1 MQKKLDK
8 ARKQLKDPETMTDF
22 TKKEALQIT
31 EVPPELRGLS
41 DEEIIRNSESKEK
54 KFIGKKH
61 NGAKRPSKRERMALK
76 EQSENAKFNSLVA
89 KYNTPDKAKSREA
102 ESDAEINSILKKI
115 ATNANASKANDD
127 EVKKIIENTTPTE
140 PPKRV
145 LKSVISE
152 PPKPP
157 SGRIL
162 KGSFGAKPGD
172 KPKAVIVSAADLA
185 RQRIEERAKKIREA
199 LMAKNKALHPE
210 AAAEMPVKR
219 PRGRPR
225 KNPLPPAE

>member
-1 MQKKLDK
+1 
-8 ARKQLKDPETMTDF
+8 MTDS
-22 TKKEALQIT
+22 TKKEALQVT

-41 DEEIIRNSESKEK
+41 DEEIIKNSESKEK
-54 KFIGKKH
+54 KFIGKRH

-89 KYNTPDKAKSREA
+89 KYNKADNAKSPEV
-102 ESDAEINSILKKI
+102 ENDAEIKNILKKI
-115 ATNANASKANDD
+115 ATHASAPKVEDA
-127 EVKKIIENTTPTE
+127 EVKNIIAQAMPEE

-157 SGRIL
+157 SGRVL
-162 KGSFGAKPGD
+162 KGSFGVKPGD
-172 KPKAVIVSAADLA
+172 KPKTVIVSAADLA

-210 AAAEMPVKR
+210 AAAEIPVKR

>member
-1 MQKKLDK
+1 
-8 ARKQLKDPETMTDF
+8 MTDS
-22 TKKEALQIT
+22 TKKENLQIT

-41 DEEIIRNSESKEK
+41 DEEIIKNSESRNK
-54 KFIGKKH
+54 KFVGKKH
-61 NGAKRPSKRERMALK
+61 NGAKRPSKRERQALK
-76 EQSENAKFNSLVA
+76 EQAENAKFNSLVA
-89 KYNTPDKAKSREA
+89 KYNNVDKPSHNV
-102 ESDAEINSILKKI
+102 ESDAEINKILKKI
-115 ATNANASKANDD
+115 AAPLASSNT
-127 EVKKIIENTTPTE
+127 ENVE
-140 PPKRV
+140 PPKPIKPAAPETPKRV
-145 LKSVISE
+145 LKSVLSE

-157 SGRIL
+157 SGRVL

-199 LMAKNKALHPE
+199 LMAKNRALYPE

-225 KNPLPPAE
+225 KNPLPQPPATEQAAE

>member
-1 MQKKLDK
+1 
-8 ARKQLKDPETMTDF
+8 MTDS

-54 KFIGKKH
+54 KFVGKRH
-61 NGAKRPSKRERMALK
+61 NGARRPSKRERMALK
-76 EQSENAKFNSLVA
+76 EKNENAKFNSLVA
-89 KYNTPDKAKSREA
+89 KYNKPETAESREA
-102 ESDAEINSILKKI
+102 EKDAEINSILKKI
-115 ATNANASKANDD
+115 ATNASAPKAEDA
-127 EVKKIIENTTPTE
+127 EVKKIIAQTAPEGTQ
-140 PPKRV
+140 KRV
-145 LKSVISE
+145 LKSVLSE

-157 SGRIL
+157 SGRVL
-162 KGSFGAKPGD
+162 KGSFGVKPGD
-172 KPKAVIVSAADLA
+172 KPKTVIVSAADLA

-210 AAAEMPVKR
+210 AAAEIPVKR

-225 KNPLPPAE
+225 KNPLPQPPTAE

>member
-1 MQKKLDK
+1 
-8 ARKQLKDPETMTDF
+8 MTDS
-22 TKKEALQIT
+22 TKKENLQIT

-41 DEEIIRNSESKEK
+41 DEEIIKNSESRNK
-54 KFIGKKH
+54 KFVGKKH
-61 NGAKRPSKRERMALK
+61 NGAKRPSKRERQALK
-76 EQSENAKFNSLVA
+76 EQAENAKFNSLVA
-89 KYNTPDKAKSREA
+89 KYNNVDKPSHNV
-102 ESDAEINSILKKI
+102 ESDAEINKILKKI
-115 ATNANASKANDD
+115 AAPLASSNT
-127 EVKKIIENTTPTE
+127 ENVE
-140 PPKRV
+140 PPKPIKPAAPETPKRV
-145 LKSVISE
+145 LKSVLSE

-157 SGRIL
+157 SGRVL

-199 LMAKNKALHPE
+199 LMAKNRALHPE

-225 KNPLPPAE
+225 KNPLPQPPATEQAAEEPVSR

>member
-1 MQKKLDK
+1 
-8 ARKQLKDPETMTDF
+8 MTDS
-22 TKKEALQIT
+22 TKKEALQVT

-41 DEEIIRNSESKEK
+41 DEEIIKNSESKEK
-54 KFIGKKH
+54 KFIGKRH
-61 NGAKRPSKRERMALK
+61 NGAKRPSKRERLAQK
-76 EQSENAKFNSLVA
+76 EQKENAKFNALVA
-89 KYNTPDKAKSREA
+89 KYNTASSDKAPET
-102 ESDAEINSILKKI
+102 ENDAEIKKILKKI
-115 ATNANASKANDD
+115 AAPLANSDTEKT
-127 EVKKIIENTTPTE
+127 EVKKEAE
-140 PPKRV
+140 PAAPAAPKRV
-145 LKSVISE
+145 LKSVLSE

-157 SGRIL
+157 SGRVL

-199 LMAKNKALHPE
+199 LMAKNRALHPE
-210 AAAEMPVKR
+210 TAAEMPVKR

>member
-1 MQKKLDK
+1 
-8 ARKQLKDPETMTDF
+8 MTDSA
-22 TKKEALQIT
+22 KKEVLQIT

-41 DEEIIRNSESKEK
+41 DEEIIKNSESKEK
-54 KFIGKKH
+54 KFVGKKH
-61 NGAKRPSKRERMALK
+61 NGARRPSKRERMALK
-76 EQSENAKFNSLVA
+76 EQSENAKFNSLIA
-89 KYNTPDKAKSREA
+89 KYNKAEAPQSHEA
-102 ESDAEINSILKKI
+102 ENDAEIKSILKKI
-115 ATNANASKANDD
+115 ATNASTPKAEDA
-127 EVKKIIENTTPTE
+127 EVKKIIAKTE
-140 PPKRV
+140 PVEQPKRV

-157 SGRIL
+157 SGRVL

-172 KPKAVIVSAADLA
+172 KPKTVIVSAADLA

-225 KNPLPPAE
+225 KNPLPPPTAE

>member
-1 MQKKLDK
+1 
-8 ARKQLKDPETMTDF
+8 MTDS
-22 TKKEALQIT
+22 TKKEILQIT

-54 KFIGKKH
+54 KFVGKRH
-61 NGAKRPSKRERMALK
+61 NGAKRPSKRERIAQK

-89 KYNTPDKAKSREA
+89 KYNTVDSRKPQQD
-102 ESDAEINSILKKI
+102 DADIKDILKKI
-115 ATNANASKANDD
+115 ASSQPEQPKAEEG
-127 EVKKIIENTTPTE
+127 EVKKIIEKTATAE
-140 PPKRV
+140 APKRV
-145 LKSVISE
+145 LNSVISE

-157 SGRIL
+157 SGRVL

>member
-1 MQKKLDK
+1 
-8 ARKQLKDPETMTDF
+8 MTDS
-22 TKKEALQIT
+22 TKKEALQVT

-41 DEEIIRNSESKEK
+41 DEEIIKNSESKEK

-61 NGAKRPSKRERMALK
+61 NGAKRPSKRERLAQK
-76 EQSENAKFNSLVA
+76 EQKENAKFNALVA
-89 KYNTPDKAKSREA
+89 KYNPT
-102 ESDAEINSILKKI
+102 ESNKPSETENDAEIKKILKKI
-115 ATNANASKANDD
+115 AAPLANSDTEKV
-127 EVKKIIENTTPTE
+127 EVKKDAKPVTPAA
-140 PPKRV
+140 PKRV
-145 LKSVISE
+145 LTSVLSE

-157 SGRIL
+157 SGRVL

-199 LMAKNKALHPE
+199 LMAKNRALHPE

-225 KNPLPPAE
+225 KNPIQ

>member
-1 MQKKLDK
+1 
-8 ARKQLKDPETMTDF
+8 MTDS
-22 TKKEALQIT
+22 TIKENLQIT

-54 KFIGKKH
+54 KFIGKRH
-61 NGAKRPSKRERMALK
+61 NGAKRPSKRERLALK
-76 EQSENAKFNSLVA
+76 EKNENAKLNSLVA
-89 KYNTPDKAKSREA
+89 KYNTAGSEVQQ
-102 ESDAEINSILKKI
+102 ESKNDDDVQNILKKI
-115 ATNANASKANDD
+115 ASTQTSTKAEEH
-127 EVKKIIENTTPTE
+127 EVKTIIEKSTAVE
-140 PPKRV
+140 EPKRV
-145 LKSVISE
+145 LKSVLSE

-157 SGRIL
+157 SGRVL

-199 LMAKNKALHPE
+199 LMAKNRALHPE
-210 AAAEMPVKR
+210 AAAEIPVKR

-225 KNPLPPAE
+225 KNPLPPTAE

>member
-1 MQKKLDK
+1 
-8 ARKQLKDPETMTDF
+8 MTDS
-22 TKKEALQIT
+22 TRKEALQIT

-41 DEEIIRNSESKEK
+41 DEEIIKNSESKEK

-61 NGAKRPSKRERMALK
+61 NGAKRPSKRERQKLK
-76 EQSENAKFNSLVA
+76 EQNEKAKFNSLAA
-89 KYNTPDKAKSREA
+89 KYNKADSSKSQ
-102 ESDAEINSILKKI
+102 ESENDAEIKSILKKI
-115 ATNANASKANDD
+115 HANAPKSEDA
-127 EVKKIIENTTPTE
+127 EVKKAPVQATPTE

-157 SGRIL
+157 SGRVL
-162 KGSFGAKPGD
+162 KGSFGVKPGD
-172 KPKAVIVSAADLA
+172 KPKTVIVSAADLA

>member
-1 MQKKLDK
+1 
-8 ARKQLKDPETMTDF
+8 MTDS
-22 TKKEALQIT
+22 TKKENLQIT

-41 DEEIIRNSESKEK
+41 DEEIIKNSENRNK
-54 KFIGKKH
+54 KFVGKKH
-61 NGAKRPSKRERMALK
+61 NGAKRPSKRERQALK
-76 EQSENAKFNSLVA
+76 EQAENAKFNSLVA
-89 KYNTPDKAKSREA
+89 KYNNVDKPSHNV
-102 ESDAEINSILKKI
+102 ESDAEINKILKKI
-115 ATNANASKANDD
+115 AAPLASSNT
-127 EVKKIIENTTPTE
+127 ENVE
-140 PPKRV
+140 PPKPIKPAAPETPKRV
-145 LKSVISE
+145 LKSVLSE

-157 SGRIL
+157 SGRVL

-199 LMAKNKALHPE
+199 LMAKNRALHPE

-225 KNPLPPAE
+225 KNPLPQPPATEQAAE

>member
-1 MQKKLDK
+1 MDSKN
-8 ARKQLKDPETMTDF
+8 
-22 TKKEALQIT
+22 KEHLQIT

-54 KFIGKKH
+54 KFVGKRH
-61 NGAKRPSKRERMALK
+61 NGAKRPSKRERQAQK
-76 EQSENAKFNSLVA
+76 EQSEKAKFNSLVA
-89 KYNTPDKAKSREA
+89 KYNKSETTESRES
-102 ESDAEINSILKKI
+102 ENDAEIKSILNKI
-115 ATNANASKANDD
+115 HASAPKTDES
-127 EVKKIIENTTPTE
+127 EVKKIIAKAAPVE
-140 PPKRV
+140 PPKHV
-145 LKSVISE
+145 LTSVISE

-157 SGRIL
+157 SGRVL

-172 KPKAVIVSAADLA
+172 KPKTVIVSAADLA

-210 AAAEMPVKR
+210 AAAEIPVKR

-225 KNPLPPAE
+225 KNPLPPPTVE

>member
-1 MQKKLDK
+1 
-8 ARKQLKDPETMTDF
+8 MTDS

-41 DEEIIRNSESKEK
+41 DEEIIKNSESKVK
-54 KFIGKKH
+54 KFVGKKH
-61 NGAKRPSKRERMALK
+61 NGARRPSKRERMALK
-76 EQSENAKFNSLVA
+76 EQNEKASFNSLVA
-89 KYNTPDKAKSREA
+89 KYNKVDNAKTHEA
-102 ESDAEINSILKKI
+102 ENDAEIKSILKKI
-115 ATNANASKANDD
+115 ATNASTPKAEDV
-127 EVKKIIENTTPTE
+127 EVKKIIEKTALE
-140 PPKRV
+140 EQPKRV

-157 SGRIL
+157 SGRVL

-172 KPKAVIVSAADLA
+172 KPKTVIVSAADLA

>member
-1 MQKKLDK
+1 
-8 ARKQLKDPETMTDF
+8 MTDS
-22 TKKEALQIT
+22 TKKEALQVT

-41 DEEIIRNSESKEK
+41 DEEIIKNSESKEK
-54 KFIGKKH
+54 KFIGKRQ

-89 KYNTPDKAKSREA
+89 KYNKADNAKSPEV
-102 ESDAEINSILKKI
+102 ENDAEIKNILKKI
-115 ATNANASKANDD
+115 ATHASAPKVEDA
-127 EVKKIIENTTPTE
+127 EVKNIIAQAMPEE

-157 SGRIL
+157 SGRVL
-162 KGSFGAKPGD
+162 KGSFGVKPGD
-172 KPKAVIVSAADLA
+172 KPKTVIVSAADLA

-210 AAAEMPVKR
+210 AAAEIPVKR

>member
-1 MQKKLDK
+1 
-8 ARKQLKDPETMTDF
+8 MTDSA
-22 TKKEALQIT
+22 KKEALQIT
-31 EVPPELRGLS
+31 EVPPKLRGLS

-61 NGAKRPSKRERMALK
+61 NGARRPSKRERMALK

-89 KYNTPDKAKSREA
+89 KYNKVETPKSRES
-102 ESDAEINSILKKI
+102 ENDAEIKSILKKI
-115 ATNANASKANDD
+115 HANSPKNDD
-127 EVKKIIENTTPTE
+127 AEVKKIIAQAAPAE

-157 SGRIL
+157 SGRVL
-162 KGSFGAKPGD
+162 KGSFGVKPGD
-172 KPKAVIVSAADLA
+172 KPKTVIVSAADLA